1 MARDAMAGLTGARA
15 LGLLQRELADSS
27 SKPAWIARL
36 AETLANVI
44 RGKSD
49 AIELLVIGVLSA
61 GHVLIEDVPGVG
73 KTTLAK
79 ALARAVDLDF
89 ARVQFTPDLLPSDIL
104 GTHVLDPRNG
114 TFSFQ
119 EGPVFTHV
127 LLADEI
133 NRASPRTQAAL
144 LEAMNEG
151 QATIDGK
158 TLKLPEP
165 FIVLATQNPV
175 DFQGTYPL
183 PEAQLD
189 RFVLR
194 LKVGYPS
201 LDDEVSM
208 LFDRKTVDPVD
219 AVTPILARQDL
230 LDTQALVRAVD
241 VKNSVARYIGSI
253 VARTRDHA
261 DVALGASPRA
271 TLWLFRACQSRALMR
286 GRAFVVPDDVQA
298 LAAPVL
304 AHRVQM
310 TERARYG
317 GKSAQS
323 TIADILAE
331 VAVPT

>member
-1 MARDAMAGLTGARA
+1 MAPLGDHPGWIPRLADA
-15 LGLLQRELADSS
+15 LGS
-27 SKPAWIARL
+27 
-36 AETLANVI
+36 VI

-49 AIELLVIGVLSA
+49 VIELLLVGLLSG

-79 ALARAVDLDF
+79 ALARALDLTF
-89 ARVQFTPDLLPSDIL
+89 SRIQFTPDLLPSDIL
-104 GTHVLDPRNG
+104 GTHVLNPREG
-114 TFSFQ
+114 TTTFQ
-119 EGPVFTHV
+119 EGPVFTNV

-151 QATIDGK
+151 QVTIDGK
-158 TLKLPEP
+158 TMRLPEP

-194 LKVGYPS
+194 LRVGYPS
-201 LDDEVSM
+201 QDDEVAL

-219 AVTPILARQDL
+219 AVPRVLTREELLAA
-230 LDTQALVRAVD
+230 QAAVRAID
-241 VKNSVARYIGSI
+241 VKPAVARYMG
-253 VARTRDHA
+253 ALALRTRDHEE
-261 DVALGASPRA
+261 VALGASPRA
-271 TLWLFRACQSRALMR
+271 TLWLFRACQARAMMR
-286 GRAFVVPDDVQA
+286 ERSFVTPDDVQA
-298 LAAPVL
+298 LAQSVL
-304 AHRVQM
+304 AHRLLM

-317 GKSAQS
+317 GKTTA
-323 TIADILAE
+323 TIISDIVGS

>member
-1 MARDAMAGLTGARA
+1 LPSSLEAKVR
-15 LGLLQRELADSS
+15 LADSS
-27 SKPAWIARL
+27 VKPSWVPL
-36 AETLANVI
+36 LSETLASVI
-44 RGKSD
+44 RGKSE
-49 AIELLVIGVLSA
+49 AIELLLVGVLA
-61 GHVLIEDVPGVG
+61 GGHILIEDVPGVG

-79 ALARAVDLDF
+79 ALARAVDLEF
-89 ARVQFTPDLLPSDIL
+89 SRIQFTPDLLPSDIL
-104 GTHVLDPRNG
+104 GTHVLDPRDG
-114 TFSFQ
+114 SFSFQ
-119 EGPVFTHV
+119 SGPVFTHV

-158 TLKLPEP
+158 TMKLPEP

-219 AVTPILARQDL
+219 VVKKVLARTDL
-230 LDTQALVRAVD
+230 LETQALVRAID
-241 VKNSVARYIGSI
+241 VKNAVARYIGSI
-253 VARTRDHA
+253 SARTRDHQ

-271 TLWLFRACQSRALMR
+271 TIWLFRASQARALMR
-286 GRAFVVPDDVQA
+286 GRSHVVPDDVQA

-304 AHRVQM
+304 GHRLQM

-317 GKSAQS
+317 GKTAAML
-323 TIADILAE
+323 IADIVAE
-331 VAVPT
+331 IPVPT

>member
-1 MARDAMAGLTGARA
+1 M
-15 LGLLQRELADSS
+15 
-27 SKPAWIARL
+27 KPAWVPELGEAL
-36 AETLANVI
+36 AGVI
-44 RGKSD
+44 RGKPD
-49 AIELLVIGVLSA
+49 AIELLVIGVLAA
-61 GHVLIEDVPGVG
+61 GHVLIEDVPGIG

-89 ARVQFTPDLLPSDIL
+89 ARIQFTPDLLPSDIL
-104 GTHVLDPRNG
+104 GTSVLDPRDG
-114 TFSFQ
+114 SFSFQ
-119 EGPVFTHV
+119 PGAVFTNV

-151 QATIDGK
+151 QVTIDGE
-158 TLKLPEP
+158 TRELPEP

-194 LKVGYPS
+194 LEVGYPS

-219 AVTPILARQDL
+219 AVKRVLARADL
-230 LDTQALVRAVD
+230 VETQSIVREVD
-241 VKNSVARYIGSI
+241 VKPAIARYIGAL
-253 VARTRDHA
+253 VAKTRDHE
-261 DVALGASPRA
+261 DVRLGASPRA
-271 TLWLFRACQSRALMR
+271 TLWLFRACQSRALVR
-286 GRAFVVPDDVQA
+286 GRAFVTPDDVQA
-298 LAAPVL
+298 LATPVL
-304 AHRVQM
+304 AHRMQL

-317 GKSAQS
+317 GKSAA
-323 TIADILAE
+323 TIIADIVA
-331 VAVPT
+331 AVPVPT